1 MQKQQRM
8 FGLFCGA
15 TVLGLGAALA
25 TVGII
30 GWALAAVGVGLC
42 LLNVASLIV
51 PAFKRARAVPAR
63 LPYLASSAPAG
74 EGAR

>member
-15 TVLGLGAALA
+15 TVLGLGTALA
-25 TVGII
+25 SAGIT

-42 LLNVASLIV
+42 LLNLADLIV
-51 PAFKRARAVPAR
+51 PLVKRARALPAR
-63 LPYLASSAPAG
+63 LPNLSSAPATS